1 MNVLRPYLAAALT
14 IQDSYVNSIRTPKP
28 YSKHP
33 KTKAVR
39 NRRIKNKK
47 AKIARKRGRK

>member
-1 MNVLRPYLAAALT
+1 MNVLGPYLAAALT
-14 IQDSYVNSIRTPKP
+14 IQDSYINSGRTPKA
-28 YSKHP
+28 YSKYP

-39 NRRIKNKK
+39 NRRAKNKK